1 MSLALINRSLLQDNR
16 SLTLHVLRG
25 VFLALIFGAMCIGRL
40 QSVAFGAPGKH
51 FFEMIC
57 WVDFWFISLA
67 GVSYFASA
75 ITEEKEELT
84 LGLLRMAG
92 IGPVGLLL
100 GKSTSRL
107 VGSGLLLWLQFPF
120 SLFAV
125 TLGGL
130 TSWQILAAYVV
141 LFAYMVFVA
150 NLALWSSVIAV
161 RTRGAAWMTG
171 VLLGLQLLAPW
182 IVSAAA
188 SAWIGRNPA
197 AAWWAG
203 PLVNAA
209 DWVDSTNVIS
219 GLESVLTTGFDG
231 SLFGNY
237 VWVHLLFGGLF
248 FGLAWLCF
256 GRYASREVPSAPPRG
271 LLRRTR
277 RRFSVFGVS
286 RPWRE
291 ALVWKDF
298 HFVVGGRGMA
308 LIKLCVYLLMTI
320 GLTALI
326 LKIEPAQN
334 NNDIPKFFGD
344 VMMFSMMVALMVEAA
359 FSMSHCFRDEIQY
372 QTLST
377 LMLLP
382 RSDLAVCAGKL
393 AGCFMGLVP
402 GIACFCLGACLDL
415 QGFQTAAWEVYRN
428 PQGWFFTVHYIFF
441 LHLVL
446 LMSLV
451 LRWGALAMSFLI
463 VYVAGIVLVQVMQ
476 AFIMMGG
483 MRFETM
489 FWTITACELLALPVL
504 QVLTVLRVRA
514 LALR

>member
-16 SLTLHVLRG
+16 SFSLHVLRG
-25 VFLALIFGAMCIGRL
+25 VFLALIFGALCLGRF
-40 QSVAFGAPGKH
+40 QAITFGAPGKY
-51 FFEMIC
+51 FFELIC
-57 WVDFWFISLA
+57 YVDFWFISLA

-75 ITEEKEELT
+75 ITEEKEEMT

-92 IGPVGLLL
+92 ISPVGLLL

-107 VGSGLLLWLQFPF
+107 VGSSLLLWLQFPF
-120 SLFAV
+120 ALFAV

-150 NLALWSSVIAV
+150 NLALWASVISH
-161 RTRGAAWMTG
+161 RTRGASWATG
-171 VLLGLQLLAPW
+171 VLLGLLLLGPW
-182 IVSAAA
+182 VASTAAA
-188 SAWIGRNPA
+188 GWLIRNPA
-197 AAWWAG
+197 AAWWAV
-203 PLVNAA
+203 PVTTAA
-209 DWVDSTNVIS
+209 DWADSLDVIS
-219 GLESVLTTGFDG
+219 GLRSVLTTGFDG

-237 VWVHLLFGGLF
+237 VWGNFLLGAFF
-248 FGLAWLCF
+248 FGLAWVCF
-256 GRYASREVPSAPPRG
+256 DRYASREVPSAPPRG
-271 LLRRTR
+271 LLHRTR
-277 RRFSVFGVS
+277 RRFSVFGVT

-308 LIKLCVYLLMTI
+308 LIKLGLYLLMCI

-326 LKIEPAQN
+326 LKVEPTQTN
-334 NNDIPKFFGD
+334 SDIPKFFGD
-344 VMMFSMMVALMVEAA
+344 VLMFSMIVALMVEAA

-382 RSDLAVCAGKL
+382 RSDLAVCTGKL
-393 AGCFMGLVP
+393 VGCFMGLLP
-402 GIACFCLGACLDL
+402 GIACFCLGACLDP
-415 QGFQTAAWEVYRN
+415 QGFKTAVWEIYQR
-428 PQGWFFTVHYIFF
+428 PEGWFFTVHYFFF

-446 LMSLV
+446 LLSLV
-451 LRWGALAMSFLI
+451 LRWGSLAMSFLL
-463 VYVAGIVLVQVMQ
+463 VYVGGVVLMQILAAMMMFSGIS
-476 AFIMMGG
+476 
-483 MRFETM
+483 TNSM
-489 FWTITACELLALPVL
+489 FWSITACELFALPLL